1 MKYRETSA
9 RKILMIDGHGLA
21 FRGFYALP
29 EMNAPDGTPTNALLG
44 FTNMLLKAV
53 EEWSPDGIGLFFDP
67 KGPTARNKLYEDY
80 KAGRKPTPE
89 AFKAQMPL
97 ILELSRAMGFPVL
110 IRDEVEADDLIAS
123 SAIAASEEGYET
135 VILSADKD
143 LLQLLRDGIKMA
155 RPSKGI
161 SEFKFYDSSLFAEE
175 FGFEPCFMADYLAL
189 AGDSAD
195 NIPGVPGIGDKT
207 ARSLISEFGS
217 LDNIYKSLELL
228 KPRQRTL
235 LENGRES
242 AYRSYELVIP
252 QKVDAVS
259 AELLVMSEMDRDAVR
274 ALCGRLGL
282 KKLLSRLGLDAREE
296 SSEVKTDGDK
306 ENNEKKAPEIPALR
320 IDLLDDVTPREVE
333 IEELF
338 AEPLLVLS
346 DNPNVLMAS
355 DGRWSELKDSNLGRF
370 GGWLSINRLIL
381 ADYRAWCTRLPI
393 LREHPADIWDA
404 ELAHYFLHPDAKS
417 HSLES
422 ALGRYPGMGEERAL
436 EILRF
441 RKSLNG
447 SDFIDD
453 INRVMAEIDSPLTP
467 VLLELEERG
476 LYVDRDAMSALER
489 DLAELLDNIEGRIFS
504 IAGGDINLNSPKQVG
519 ELLFERLHLPV
530 IKRTKT
536 GYSTDVSVL
545 EELAALPEPLGDIPR
560 MMLEHREC
568 SKMLSGFVQPFLKHA
583 LDSPDGRIHST
594 FLHNV
599 TGTGRLAS
607 RDPNVQNLPV
617 FGDWA
622 VRFRSTIKPMDSTG
636 VFVGADYSQ
645 IELRVLAH
653 LSKEKRLLEAFS
665 NNRDV
670 HLETASWVFGLDAE
684 QITSEQRRFAKM
696 VNFGLIYGMSAHGLA
711 QRMGIQRNKAA
722 ELVERYFSVLPG
734 VKRYLA
740 ESEADARS
748 HGHTKSLFGR
758 IRPLAE
764 VTTVEGRGGNSMGR
778 VSVNTPIQSTAAD
791 IAKVALLRMNDE
803 LKRSIGD
810 EGFVVL
816 QVHDSI
822 ICEVPESRAEETE
835 SLLTRVME
843 SVRCIDVPLKA
854 EPKRGRSLAEM

>member
-1 MKYRETSA
+1 MKYEETSA
-9 RKILMIDGHGLA
+9 KKILMIDGHGLA

-29 EMNAPDGTPTNALLG
+29 EMNAPDGTPTNAVLG
-44 FTNMLLKAV
+44 FMNMLLKAV
-53 EEWSPDGIGLFFDP
+53 DEWSPDCIGLFFDP
-67 KGPTARNKLYEDY
+67 KGPTARKELYEDY
-80 KAGRKPTPE
+80 KAGRKPTPD

-97 ILELSRAMGFPVL
+97 ILELSKAMGFPVL
-110 IRDEVEADDLIAS
+110 IKDGIEADDLIAS
-123 SAIAASEEGYET
+123 SAIAASEAGYET

-161 SEFKFYDSSLFAEE
+161 SEFKFYDVSLFKDE
-175 FGFEPCFMADYLAL
+175 FGFEPHLMADYLAL
-189 AGDSAD
+189 AGDSVD
-195 NIPGVPGIGDKT
+195 NIPGVPGIGEKT
-207 ARSLISEFGS
+207 AKSLISEFGA
-217 LDNIYKSLELL
+217 LDNIYESLDLL

-242 AYRSYELVIP
+242 AYRSYELVVP
-252 QKVDAVS
+252 QKVEAVG
-259 AELLVMSEMDRDAVR
+259 AELLVMSEFDSGAVK
-274 ALCGRLGL
+274 ALCERLGL
-282 KKLLSRLGLDAREE
+282 KRLFARLSQNAKDE
-296 SSEVKTDGDK
+296 SSEVIANEGKIDIEDK
-306 ENNEKKAPEIPALR
+306 PLKIPAFSADFSDGEILR
-320 IDLLDDVTPREVE
+320 AVE
-333 IEELF
+333 IDELF
-338 AEPLLVLS
+338 TESLLVLS
-346 DNPNVLMAS
+346 NNPDVLMAA
-355 DGRWSELKDSNLGRF
+355 DGRWSELKDSKIDEF
-370 GGWLSINRLIL
+370 AAWLQINRIIL
-381 ADYRAWCTRLPI
+381 AGYREWCMRLGL
-393 LREHPADIWDA
+393 LREHPANIWDV

-417 HSLES
+417 HALES
-422 ALGRYPGMGEERAL
+422 ILGRYPGMGEERAL
-436 EILRF
+436 EILRLW
-441 RKSLNG
+441 KSLNR
-447 SDFIDD
+447 SYFIDD

-467 VLLELEERG
+467 ALLELEERG
-476 LYVDRDAMSALER
+476 LYVDREAMSAIET
-489 DLAELLDNIEGRIFS
+489 DLAELLNNIEGRIFS

-545 EELAALPEPLGDIPR
+545 EELAALPEPLGDIPK

-607 RDPNVQNLPV
+607 REPNVQNLPV
-617 FGDWA
+617 FGEWA
-622 VRFRSTIKPMDSTG
+622 VRFRSTIRPMGSARI
-636 VFVGADYSQ
+636 FVGADYSQ

-653 LSKEKRLLEAFS
+653 FSREKRLLEAFS
-665 NNRDV
+665 NNRDI
-670 HLETASWVFGLDAE
+670 HLETASWVFGLDADL
-684 QITSEQRRFAKM
+684 ITSEQRRFAKM

-740 ESEADARS
+740 ESEAEARS
-748 HGHTKSLFGR
+748 HGYTKSLFGR
-758 IRPLAE
+758 IRPLTE
-764 VTTVEGRGGNSMGR
+764 VATVEGRGGNSMGR

-791 IAKVALLRMNDE
+791 IAKIALLRVNEE

-810 EGFVVL
+810 EGFTVL

-822 ICEVPESRAEETE
+822 ICEVPDDRAEEAE
-835 SLLTRVME
+835 SLLIRVME
-843 SVRCIDVPLKA
+843 SINCIDIPLKA
-854 EPKRGRSLAEM
+854 EPKRGHSLADM